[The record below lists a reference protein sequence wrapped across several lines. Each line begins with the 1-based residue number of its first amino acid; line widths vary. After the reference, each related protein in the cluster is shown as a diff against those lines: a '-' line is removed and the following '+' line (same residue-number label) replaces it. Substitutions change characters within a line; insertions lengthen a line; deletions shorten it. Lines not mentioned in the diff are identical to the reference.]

1 LANLIGKDVIEY
13 ANILEFGAR
22 NSIFV
27 RLEGNLTGKHEKL
40 AQKAA

>member
-1 LANLIGKDVIEY
+1 LVSLSGEGVIEY
-13 ANILEFGAR
+13 TNILEFGAR

-27 RLEGNLTGKHEKL
+27 GLEGNLAGKHEKL